1 MDEEVK
7 LGIIGFGT
15 VGSGVVKILTQNSD
29 SIKRRLGFSLVLK
42 TIVDIDISRD
52 RGVSTAGIHLTT
64 DAEEIFEDPEIRI
77 VVELVGGYEPSRT
90 FMLRAMAKGKHVIT
104 ANKALLATHGE
115 EILDAARRANVDIN
129 FEGSVGGGIPI
140 IRALKEGL
148 AANRV
153 VKVFGIMNGTA
164 NYILTEMTEKG
175 ESFQNVLERAQRS
188 GYAEVDPSLD
198 VEGIDTAHKLSILLA
213 MSYEIPINIGEVFT
227 EGITRI
233 SPLDIRY
240 AGDLGYKIKLL
251 GISSTHD
258 NVVEARVHPT
268 MIPVDAILSKVDGV
282 FNAFYVVGD
291 AVGPTMYYGQGAGM
305 MPTGSAVVADIMELA
320 RNLRTGAARR
330 VAPLGFEARRG
341 EKIVQKMDEV
351 VTKHYFRFTAVDRPG
366 VLSRISGILGSHQIS
381 IASVIQM
388 GRELRGGAV
397 PIVMMTHEAREADV
411 QQALRKIDQLEIV
424 QDSTIHI
431 RVEDETL
438 RGGLS

>member
-15 VGSGVVKILTQNSD
+15 VGSGVVKILTQNAD
-29 SIKRRLGFSLVLK
+29 IIKRRLGFSLVLK
-42 TIVDIDISRD
+42 SIVDIDISRD
-52 RGVSTAGIHLTT
+52 RGVSTAGIHLST
-64 DAEEIFEDPEIRI
+64 DVGEILDNPEIRI
-77 VVELVGGYEPSRT
+77 VVELVGGYEPART
-90 FMLRAMAKGKHVIT
+90 FILRAMAAGKHVVT

-115 EILDAARRANVDIN
+115 EILETARRSGVDIN

-148 AANRV
+148 AANRM

-164 NYILTEMTEKG
+164 NYILTEMTENG
-175 ESFQNVLERAQRS
+175 ESFQNVLEKAQRN

-213 MSYEIPINIGEVFT
+213 MSYEMPIIPEDIFT
-227 EGITRI
+227 EGITGI
-233 SPLDIRY
+233 SSQDIRY
-240 AGDLGYKIKLL
+240 AGDFGYKIKLL
-251 GISSTHD
+251 GISSAHD

-268 MIPVDAILSKVDGV
+268 MIPEDAVLSKVDGV

-291 AVGPTMYYGQGAGM
+291 VVGPTMYYGQGAGM
-305 MPTGSAVVADIMELA
+305 MPTGSAVVGDIMELA
-320 RNLRTGAARR
+320 RNVRAGAERR
-330 VAPLGFEARRG
+330 VHPLGFETRCG
-341 EKIVQKMDEV
+341 EKVVQKIADL
-351 VTKHYFRFTAVDRPG
+351 VTKHYFRFSAVDRPG
-366 VLSRISGILGSHQIS
+366 VLSRISGILGDNQIS

-411 QQALRKIDQLEIV
+411 QQALREVDQLEIV
-424 QDSTIHI
+424 QDRTMHI